1 MKMRVSSLIV
11 SRVEQHIIKSN
22 NSYYTIL
29 DDFCFKS
36 KNLYNHAMYIVRQE
50 FISSNIWLRSQDL
63 DKLLKLNTEY
73 PDYKNMPTAQ
83 SAQQTLRLLDKNWK
97 SFFKSI
103 KDWAKHKDK
112 YLGKPKLPKYLKK
125 SSRAILILTNQ
136 NVRLVDNVLQFPKTF
151 NGFTLNPEC
160 IYKDNFKSIQ
170 QVRFLPKSNHIV
182 AEVVYN
188 VEIPDDMKVDNGRY
202 LSIDIGIDNLAT
214 VTNNF
219 GKQPFIINGKGLKSI
234 NQYYNKSLA
243 HYKSI
248 TKMLNKQDY
257 SNKQN
262 KLTIKRNAK
271 ITDYLHK
278 TSRFIVNYAK
288 QHSVSVI
295 VIGHNKDWKQC
306 SVLSK
311 QVNQHFV
318 QIPFNTLISQI
329 KYKAE
334 EFGIKVVL
342 VEESYTSGTS
352 FLDNELPVKENYN
365 RNRRKYRGIFKSNN
379 GILINADV
387 NGAFQIL
394 KKVFPNA
401 YADGIEA
408 VVFQPVKVNCG

>member
-1 MKMRVSSLIV
+1 MVV
-11 SRVEQHIIKSN
+11 QRVEKHILKQTN
-22 NSYYTIL
+22 EYYVML
-29 DDFCFKS
+29 DDFCLKA
-36 KNLYNHAMYIVRQE
+36 KNLYNHANYIVRQT
-50 FISSNIWLRSQDL
+50 FCASNKWIRYQDL
-63 DKLLKLNTEY
+63 DTILKKDKDY
-73 PDYKNMPTAQ
+73 PDYANMPTAQ
-83 SAQQTLRLLDKNWK
+83 SAQQILRLLDKNWT

-103 KDWAKHKDK
+103 KDWSKHKDK
-112 YLGKPKLPKYLKK
+112 YLGKPKLPKYK
-125 SSRAILILTNQ
+125 SKNGREILILTNQ
-136 NVRLVDNVLQFPKTF
+136 NVRLKNNVLHFPKIF
-151 NGFTLNPEC
+151 NGFIIQPHFVNRN
-160 IYKDNFKSIQ
+160 DFVSFQ
-170 QVRFLPKSNHIV
+170 QVRFLPRNKHIV
-182 AEVVYN
+182 IEVVYN
-188 VEIPDDMKVDNGRY
+188 IEVPDLVNDNGRY
-202 LSIDIGIDNLAT
+202 ISIDIGVDNLST
-214 VTNNF
+214 IINNF
-219 GKQPFIINGKGLKSI
+219 NEAPVIVNGKGLKSI

-248 TKMLNKQDY
+248 TKKLNNRDY

-295 VIGHNKDWKQC
+295 VIGHNKEWKQH

-352 FLDNELPVKENYN
+352 FLDNELPIKENYN
-365 RNRRKYRGIFKSNN
+365 KSRRKHRGLFKSINDT
-379 GILINADV
+379 LINADV

-401 YADGIEA
+401 YANGIEV
-408 VVFQPVKVNCG
+408 VVFQPIKVNCS